1 MAEKFVS
8 VERLKRKLIDEKH
21 FYPAIV
27 AATLK
32 EMSESDEDHIEVSK
46 CNCCASCYKLT
57 DDNVIGVK
65 ES

>member
-32 EMSESDEDHIEVSK
+32 EMSESDDDHIEVSK
-46 CNCCASCYKLT
+46 CNCCVSCYKLT
-57 DDNVIGVK
+57 DYNAVRAK